1 MIRNFLVAATPGAA
15 GQCRDVIVSAWVA
28 ATKLQ
33 AIMRGRAERKKHAKR
48 KGKKKHK
55 K

>member
-1 MIRNFLVAATPGAA
+1 MSLTHVPTSISPRKW
-15 GQCRDVIVSAWVA
+15 IA

-48 KGKKKHK
+48 KGAKKKK
-55 K
+55 KKG